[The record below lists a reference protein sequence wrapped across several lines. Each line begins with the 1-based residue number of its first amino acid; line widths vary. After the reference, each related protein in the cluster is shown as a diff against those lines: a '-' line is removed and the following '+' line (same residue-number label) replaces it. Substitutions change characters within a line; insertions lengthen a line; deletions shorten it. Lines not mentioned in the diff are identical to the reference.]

1 MAEKDIAIREAAS
14 TNTSPK
20 VKAPPSEKATTVPF
34 DYCPSD
40 DGTDENLLILL
51 HGLGDTHK
59 PFGRLGR
66 SLKLPQTATL
76 ALRAPDL
83 IPYLY
88 EEAYQWYESFDPL
101 GELIP
106 NPNPS
111 PALALMSK
119 VLKHLTA
126 DCAWP
131 VERIHIFG
139 FAQGGTVA
147 AEFALHWWRAELE
160 RTKVIAADAPDRE
173 PRALASVVSVC
184 GPLLSFPTALTKPCP
199 TPVFVTHRPAPAES
213 ALPPNALSSFKK
225 GFSAVKD
232 VNMGRGEGMP
242 RSKDEWE
249 PIMRFWSERLSRRQM
264 EGLYEVMSGA
274 APL

>member
-1 MAEKDIAIREAAS
+1 MTDITLREAPS
-14 TNTSPK
+14 TNISPK
-20 VKAPPSEKATTVPF
+20 VKRQPSEKAIPVPF

-76 ALRAPDL
+76 ALRAPEL

-88 EEAYQWYESFDPL
+88 EEAYQWYESFDQL
-101 GELIP
+101 GDLIQ
-106 NPNPS
+106 NPNPT
-111 PALALMSK
+111 PALALMSS
-119 VLKHLTA
+119 VLKHLTVE
-126 DCAWP
+126 CAWP
-131 VERIHIFG
+131 AERIHLFG

-147 AEFALHWWRAELE
+147 AEFALHWWRTELE
-160 RTKVIAADAPDRE
+160 RTKLVAADAPDRE

-184 GPLLSFPTALTKPCP
+184 GPLLSFSTVLARPCP
-199 TPVFVTHRPAPAES
+199 TPVFVAHRPSPAES
-213 ALPPNALSSFKK
+213 AMPPNALSSFKK
-225 GFSAVKD
+225 GYSEVKD
-232 VNMGRGEGMP
+232 VSLGRGEGMP
-242 RSKDEWE
+242 RSRDEWE

-274 APL
+274 MPL